1 VTGRPLVRPSAADDH
16 SVEGIGDRIDCHATH
31 CSDYLCFSLCK
42 HGVCSLDPEF
52 MTPSYLS

>member
-1 VTGRPLVRPSAADDH
+1 MTIQLKGLETELTARQLTA
-16 SVEGIGDRIDCHATH
+16 RII
-31 CSDYLCFSLCK
+31 YVFSLCK